1 MKLSKEQSKM
11 IKKSKVV
18 AYAAAFL
25 SGSVIWQGCL
35 SDIGTGLFRR
45 GFINNWWID
54 AFTDYL
60 QEDLFG

>member
-25 SGSVIWQGCL
+25 TGSVVWQGCL
-35 SDIGTGLFRR
+35 NGFGAGLFSR
-45 GFINNWWID
+45 GFVDNWWID